1 MKRKVMALLL
11 AFTMAATAGC
21 GGAGANTAQT
31 AESAEDIVKGAEET
45 TEETAEEAETEAE
58 NTEEAA
64 EDTAEAASEENT
76 EESEEEAETAK
87 DSEESDAAE
96 DTKDSDTAEDSAENT
111 EESEDGDVATTPAW
125 EIVNDMTI
133 GWNLGNTLD
142 AHDVNIKM
150 SDPPSKQE
158 TCWGNPETT
167 QEMIDAVLDL
177 GFNTIRVPITWKAH
191 IDEEGNIDP
200 AWMDRV
206 QEVVDYVYGRGA
218 YCIINVHHEDWNYP
232 YYDNQEKAS
241 QLLSAIWTQVS
252 ERFKDYDSHLIFEL
266 QNEPRKVGTD
276 VEWNGGDK
284 EGKEVVN
291 AVNMAGYEAIRAA
304 GGNNEKR
311 LIMFPGYAASSQ
323 TNCIRA
329 IELPENDDCVAVSVH
344 AYTPYEFALE
354 SPGRSTYDNDHGDLD
369 RLLQDIERIVF
380 FKNVPVIIGE
390 FGAVNKDNEAERV
403 AWVTDYLRKA
413 RAKNIPCVWWDNGQ
427 FDGNGEN
434 FGIIDRRTLEIPYP
448 DLVKAIQEFK

>member
-1 MKRKVMALLL
+1 MKRKAMALLL
-11 AFTMAATAGC
+11 ALTMVAATGC
-21 GGAGANTAQT
+21 GGAGSSTTDTTEATSEDKVAGASESTEDEAAEKTEASTEETADAT
-31 AESAEDIVKGAEET
+31 EDEAKADDAEASEAENEETSEET
-45 TEETAEEAETEAE
+45 TEETADNTEASDS
-58 NTEEAA
+58 
-64 EDTAEAASEENT
+64 EDAT
-76 EESEEEAETAK
+76 EESAEADEE
-87 DSEESDAAE
+87 
-96 DTKDSDTAEDSAENT
+96 
-111 EESEDGDVATTPAW
+111 GDVTITPAW

-191 IDEEGNIDP
+191 IDEEGNIDS

-241 QLLSAIWTQVS
+241 QILANIWTQVS
-252 ERFKDYDSHLIFEL
+252 ERFADYDTHLIFEL

-284 EGKEVVN
+284 EGRDVVN
-291 AVNMAGYEAIRAA
+291 AVNMAGYEAIRAT

-329 IELPENDDCVAVSVH
+329 IELPENDDCVAVSIH
-344 AYTPYEFALE
+344 AYTPYAFTLE
-354 SPGRSTYDNDHGDLD
+354 SPGRATYDGDHGDLD
-369 RLLQDIERIVF
+369 RLLSDIERIIF

-390 FGAVNKDNEAERV
+390 YGAVNKDNEAERV
-403 AWVTDYLRKA
+403 AWLSDYLRKA

-427 FDGNGEN
+427 FNGDGEN

-448 DLVKAIQEFK
+448 DLMKVFEEYK

>member
-1 MKRKVMALLL
+1 MKRRVMALLL
-11 AFTMAATAGC
+11 ACTMVISAGC
-21 GGAGANTAQT
+21 GAGSGKGTSDT
-31 AESAEDIVKGAEET
+31 TESASEDSLSPADDTTVEEAT
-45 TEETAEEAETEAE
+45 EVEETAEEDREEATEVTEDSA
-58 NTEEAA
+58 EEAA
-64 EDTAEAASEENT
+64 EDAEEDAAEEVTEDAEAEEASEEAD
-76 EESEEEAETAK
+76 EE
-87 DSEESDAAE
+87 
-96 DTKDSDTAEDSAENT
+96 
-111 EESEDGDVATTPAW
+111 GDVATTPAW

-191 IDEEGNIDP
+191 IDEEGNVDE

-241 QLLSAIWTQVS
+241 KILANIWTQVS
-252 ERFKDYDSHLIFEL
+252 ERFADYDTHLIFEL

-284 EGKEVVN
+284 EGREVVN
-291 AVNMAGYEAIRAA
+291 AVNMAGYEAIREA

-329 IELPENDDCVAVSVH
+329 IELPENDDCVAVSIH
-344 AYTPYEFALE
+344 AYTPYEFTLE
-354 SPGRSTYDNDHGDLD
+354 SPGRSTYDDDHGDLD
-369 RLLQDIERIVF
+369 RLLSDIERIIF

-390 FGAVNKDNEAERV
+390 YGAVNKNNEEERV
-403 AWVTDYLRKA
+403 AWLSDYLRKA

-427 FDGNGEN
+427 FDGDGEN
-434 FGIIDRRTLEIPYP
+434 FGIIDRRTLEVPYP
-448 DLVKAIQEFK
+448 ELVKVFEDYK

>member
-11 AFTMAATAGC
+11 AVTMISTAGC
-21 GGAGANTAQT
+21 GRGTGEGNGAQTVAQDSVKPADSAEVAEST
-31 AESAEDIVKGAEET
+31 AESTEVVLDESKDEAVEAAEET
-45 TEETAEEAETEAE
+45 TE
-58 NTEEAA
+58 
-64 EDTAEAASEENT
+64 DT
-76 EESEEEAETAK
+76 
-87 DSEESDAAE
+87 
-96 DTKDSDTAEDSAENT
+96 DSAE
-111 EESEDGDVATTPAW
+111 EDSVATTPAW

-142 AHDVNIKM
+142 AHDSNIKI

-167 QEMIDAVLDL
+167 QELIDAVLEL
-177 GFNTIRVPITWKAH
+177 GFNTVRIPITWKDH
-191 IDEEGNIDP
+191 IDEEGNIDS

-218 YCIINVHHEDWNYP
+218 YAIINVHHEDWNYP
-232 YYDNQEKAS
+232 YYDNQDAASEKLAS
-241 QLLSAIWTQVS
+241 IWTQVS
-252 ERFKDYDSHLIFEL
+252 ERFKDYDTHLIFEL

-284 EGKEVVN
+284 EGREVVN

-323 TNCIRA
+323 GNCLRA
-329 IELPENDDCVAVSVH
+329 IELPEDDCVAVSVH
-344 AYTPYEFALE
+344 AYTPYTFALE

-369 RLLQDIERIVF
+369 QLLSDIERIIF

-390 FGAVNKDNEAERV
+390 FGAVNKDNEADRV
-403 AWVTDYLRKA
+403 EWLSYYLKKA

-427 FDGNGEN
+427 FNGDGEN
-434 FGIIDRRTLEIPYP
+434 FGIIDRKTFETPYP
-448 DLVKAIQEFK
+448 ELMKVFEEYR

>member
-1 MKRKVMALLL
+1 MKRRVMALLL
-11 AFTMAATAGC
+11 AATMVAATGC
-21 GGAGANTAQT
+21 GGAGANTSGTTEVTSEDKVAGTAESTDATEESTESAET
-31 AESAEDIVKGAEET
+31 AESAEETDGAETSEEATEETEEATEET
-45 TEETAEEAETEAE
+45 T
-58 NTEEAA
+58 
-64 EDTAEAASEENT
+64 DSDDASEE
-76 EESEEEAETAK
+76 ADKDA
-87 DSEESDAAE
+87 DSE
-96 DTKDSDTAEDSAENT
+96 DST
-111 EESEDGDVATTPAW
+111 EADKEGDVATTPAW

-191 IDEEGNIDP
+191 IDEEGNIDA

-241 QLLSAIWTQVS
+241 KILANIWTQVS
-252 ERFKDYDSHLIFEL
+252 ERFADYDTHLIFEL

-284 EGKEVVN
+284 EGRDVVN
-291 AVNMAGYEAIRAA
+291 AVNMAGYEAIRAT

-329 IELPENDDCVAVSVH
+329 IELPENDDCVAVSIH
-344 AYTPYEFALE
+344 AYTPYEFTLE
-354 SPGRSTYDNDHGDLD
+354 SPGRSTYDGDHGDLD
-369 RLLQDIERIVF
+369 RLLSDIERIIF

-390 FGAVNKDNEAERV
+390 YGAVNKNNEAERV
-403 AWVTDYLRKA
+403 AWLSDYLRKA

-427 FDGNGEN
+427 FDGSGEN

-448 DLVKAIQEFK
+448 DLMKVFEEYK